1 MGMKEVECKMA
12 RVNMNISLSVETRQ
26 LLELRAQAAGMK
38 MSAYIE
44 AAILSDNTFVEIK
57 AQQMGVNA
65 PKDAVARMID
75 ALSPKIENEAKLDE
89 QIKKALEHAEP
100 IGLKKND
107 ESDEANKGNEPNE
120 PDEADEASD
129 EPADEPVA
137 EPAKQ
142 PANEPEKKKPTT
154 AKSKTAKTPAKKS
167 KKPMQMM

>member
-1 MGMKEVECKMA
+1 MA

-107 ESDEANKGNEPNE
+107 ESDESDKANE

-142 PANEPEKKKPTT
+142 PADEPEQKKPTT

>member
-1 MGMKEVECKMA
+1 MA

-100 IGLKKND
+100 IGLKKDDEAD
-107 ESDEANKGNEPNE
+107 ESDKGNE

-137 EPAKQ
+137 EPTKQ
-142 PANEPEKKKPTT
+142 PADEPEQKKPTT

>member
-1 MGMKEVECKMA
+1 
-12 RVNMNISLSVETRQ
+12 MNISLSVETRQ

-107 ESDEANKGNEPNE
+107 ESDESDKANE

-142 PANEPEKKKPTT
+142 PADEPEQKKPTT

>member
-1 MGMKEVECKMA
+1 MA

-100 IGLKKND
+100 IGLKKDDEVD
-107 ESDEANKGNEPNE
+107 ESDESDKGNEPNE
-120 PDEADEASD
+120 PDEADEADEASD
-129 EPADEPVA
+129 EPADEPSDEPVA
-137 EPAKQ
+137 EQ
-142 PANEPEKKKPTT
+142 PADEPEKKKPTT
-154 AKSKTAKTPAKKS
+154 AKSETAKTPAKKS

>member
-1 MGMKEVECKMA
+1 MA

-107 ESDEANKGNEPNE
+107 ESDEADASDASDKANE

-129 EPADEPVA
+129 EPADESVA

-142 PANEPEKKKPTT
+142 PVDEPEQKNPTT
-154 AKSKTAKTPAKKS
+154 AKSKTPKTPAKKS

>member
-1 MGMKEVECKMA
+1 MA

-107 ESDEANKGNEPNE
+107 ESDEADESDKGNEPNE

-137 EPAKQ
+137 ESAKQ
-142 PANEPEKKKPTT
+142 PADEPEKKPTT